1 MRGDQRLTGGRDVPG
16 FGYAHGCPRKIHDG
30 IGIASS
36 YQVGNPGAIK
46 ARRDPADRPTTG
58 RDRCLLG
65 RRGDF
70 RHSAAAG
77 GRGQPRPNHWT
88 AEDFRGHHC
97 KHLEESR
104 RLRPASTEQAM
115 TRPPKRSM
123 FAGDGVAAPLQHA
136 TFRRIWLASLLSN
149 LGLLIQAVGAAWAM
163 TQMTSSADKVA
174 LVQTALMLPVMLI
187 SMPAGAIADMY
198 DRRIVALI
206 SLAIALSGATALTVL
221 AWLGLVT
228 PETLLALCFVVG
240 SGMALF
246 GPAWQSSVT
255 EQVPPETLPSA
266 VALNGISYNI
276 ARSFGPAIGGIVVA
290 AAGAVAAFA
299 ANAVLYLP
307 LLIVLFLWRRTSQP
321 SRLPRERLNRAIVSG
336 VRYIANSP
344 AIKIVLTRT
353 LVTGL
358 IGGSVSALMPL
369 VARDLLHGGAQ
380 TYGIMLGAFGMGA
393 VIGALNITEVRKRM
407 SGEAAI
413 RACALSMGGA
423 IAAVALSR
431 EPVLTAAALVIAGA
445 VWMLAVAL
453 FNIGVQLSAPR
464 WVAGRSLA
472 AFQASIAGG
481 IAIGSWGW
489 GRLTDAV
496 GVEAA
501 LLVSAALMLASPLL
515 GLWLQMPR
523 IGARNE
529 DAEVL
534 ADPEVQLSLT
544 ARSGPLVVE
553 IEYRVAQDNARAFH
567 NVMQEVQLSR
577 QRNGAYGWSI
587 ARDIADPEL
596 WTERYHCPTWLDYLR
611 QRNRSTQSERALHQR
626 AIGFHLGP
634 DPVRVRRMLERPFG
648 SVRWKEDTPDRAVSE
663 VLPVTSSAAGGST

>member
-1 MRGDQRLTGGRDVPG
+1 MTDQ
-16 FGYAHGCPRKIHDG
+16 
-30 IGIASS
+30 
-36 YQVGNPGAIK
+36 
-46 ARRDPADRPTTG
+46 
-58 RDRCLLG
+58 
-65 RRGDF
+65 
-70 RHSAAAG
+70 
-77 GRGQPRPNHWT
+77 
-88 AEDFRGHHC
+88 
-97 KHLEESR
+97 
-104 RLRPASTEQAM
+104 
-115 TRPPKRSM
+115 PKRSM
-123 FAGDGVAAPLQHA
+123 LSAHGVAAPLRHVV
-136 TFRRIWLASLLSN
+136 FRRIWLASLLSN

-163 TQMTSSADKVA
+163 TQMTSDADKVA

-198 DRRIVALI
+198 DRRIVALVSLSI
-206 SLAIALSGATALTVL
+206 SLSGATALTVL
-221 AWLGLVT
+221 AWFGLIT
-228 PETLLALCFVVG
+228 PNTLLAFCFVVG

-246 GPAWQSSVT
+246 GPAWQSSVS
-255 EQVPPETLPSA
+255 EQVPAETLPSA

-290 AAGAVAAFA
+290 TAGAVAAFA
-299 ANAVLYLP
+299 SNALLYLP
-307 LLIVLFLWRRTSQP
+307 LLVVLFLWNRTSEP

-344 AIKIVLTRT
+344 SIRIVLART

-393 VIGALNITEVRKRM
+393 VIGALNIGEIRQRL
-407 SGEAAI
+407 SGESAV

-431 EPVLTAAALVIAGA
+431 EPVLTAAALVVAGA

-489 GRLTDAV
+489 GHLTNVA
-496 GVEAA
+496 GVETA
-501 LLVSAALMLASPLL
+501 LLVSAGLMVASPLL
-515 GLWLQMPR
+515 GLWLGMPR
-523 IGARNE
+523 VGARNE

-534 ADPEVQLSLT
+534 ADPEVRLSLT

-567 NVMQEVQLSR
+567 NVMQDVQLSR
-577 QRNGAYGWSI
+577 QRNGAYGWSV
-587 ARDIADPEL
+587 ARDIGDPEL

-611 QRNRSTQSERALHQR
+611 QRNRATQSERALHLQ
-626 AIGFHLGP
+626 AIAFHIGP
-634 DPVRVRRMLERPFG
+634 DPVRIRRMLERPFG
-648 SVRWKEDTPDRAVSE
+648 SVRWKEDTPDRASTE
-663 VLPVTSSAAGGST
+663 VLPVVATAAGSSA

>member
-1 MRGDQRLTGGRDVPG
+1 MTDQ
-16 FGYAHGCPRKIHDG
+16 
-30 IGIASS
+30 
-36 YQVGNPGAIK
+36 
-46 ARRDPADRPTTG
+46 
-58 RDRCLLG
+58 
-65 RRGDF
+65 
-70 RHSAAAG
+70 
-77 GRGQPRPNHWT
+77 
-88 AEDFRGHHC
+88 
-97 KHLEESR
+97 
-104 RLRPASTEQAM
+104 
-115 TRPPKRSM
+115 PKRSM
-123 FAGDGVAAPLQHA
+123 LSAHGVAAPLRHVV
-136 TFRRIWLASLLSN
+136 FRRIWLASLLSN
-149 LGLLIQAVGAAWAM
+149 FGLLIQAVGAAWAM
-163 TQMTSSADKVA
+163 TQMTPDADKVA

-198 DRRIVALI
+198 DRRIVALVSLLI
-206 SLAIALSGATALTVL
+206 SLSGATALTVL
-221 AWLGLVT
+221 AWFGLVT
-228 PETLLALCFVVG
+228 PNILLALCFVVG

-246 GPAWQSSVT
+246 GPAWQSSVS
-255 EQVPPETLPSA
+255 EQVPAETLPSA

-290 AAGAVAAFA
+290 TAGAVAAFA
-299 ANAVLYLP
+299 ANALLYLP
-307 LLIVLFLWRRTSQP
+307 LLVVLFLWNRTSEP

-344 AIKIVLTRT
+344 SIRIVLART

-393 VIGALNITEVRKRM
+393 VIGALNIGEIRQRL
-407 SGEAAI
+407 SGESAI

-431 EPVLTAAALVIAGA
+431 EPVLTAAALVVAGA

-489 GRLTDAV
+489 GHLTNVA
-496 GVEAA
+496 GVETA
-501 LLVSAALMLASPLL
+501 LLVSAGLMLASPLL
-515 GLWLQMPR
+515 GLWLGMPR
-523 IGARNE
+523 VGARNE

-534 ADPEVQLSLT
+534 ADPEVRLSLT

-567 NVMQEVQLSR
+567 NVMQDVQLSR

-587 ARDIADPEL
+587 ARDIGDPEL

-611 QRNRSTQSERALHQR
+611 QRNRSTQIERALHQT
-626 AIGFHLGP
+626 AIAFHIGA
-634 DPVRVRRMLERPFG
+634 DPVRIRRMLERPFG
-648 SVRWKEDTPDRAVSE
+648 SVRWKEDTPDRATSE
-663 VLPVTSSAAGGST
+663 VLPVVATAAGSST

>member
-1 MRGDQRLTGGRDVPG
+1 M
-16 FGYAHGCPRKIHDG
+16 
-30 IGIASS
+30 
-36 YQVGNPGAIK
+36 
-46 ARRDPADRPTTG
+46 
-58 RDRCLLG
+58 
-65 RRGDF
+65 
-70 RHSAAAG
+70 
-77 GRGQPRPNHWT
+77 
-88 AEDFRGHHC
+88 
-97 KHLEESR
+97 
-104 RLRPASTEQAM
+104 TEQ
-115 TRPPKRSM
+115 PKRAM
-123 FAGDGVAAPLQHA
+123 FASDGVAAPLRHV

-198 DRRIVALI
+198 DRRIVSI
-206 SLAIALSGATALTVL
+206 VSLSIALSGATALTVL

-228 PETLLALCFVVG
+228 PTTLLTFCFIVG

-246 GPAWQSSVT
+246 GPAWQSSVS
-255 EQVPPETLPSA
+255 EQVPTETLPSA

-290 AAGAVAAFA
+290 TAGAVAAFA
-299 ANAVLYLP
+299 ANAALYLP
-307 LLIVLFLWRRTSQP
+307 LLAVLFLWRRESAP

-344 AIKIVLTRT
+344 PIKIVLART
-353 LVTGL
+353 MVTGL

-369 VARDLLHGGAQ
+369 VTRDLLHGGAQ

-393 VIGALNITEVRKRM
+393 VVGALNISEVRKRL

-413 RACALSMGGA
+413 RACAISMGGS
-423 IAAVALSR
+423 IAAVALSHQ
-431 EPVLTAAALVIAGA
+431 PVLTAAALVVAGA
-445 VWMLAVAL
+445 AWMLAVAL

-472 AFQASIAGG
+472 AFQASISGG

-489 GRLTDAV
+489 GRLTDAA

-501 LLVSAALMLASPLL
+501 LLVSATLMLLSPLL
-515 GLWLQMPR
+515 GHWLHMPR
-523 IGARNE
+523 VGARNE

-611 QRNRSTQSERALHQR
+611 QRNRSTQSERALHQN
-626 AIGFHLGP
+626 AMDFHLGP

-648 SVRWKEDTPDRAVSE
+648 SVRWKEETPDRASHE
-663 VLPVTSSAAGGST
+663 VLPVASAAAGSST